1 MKISISD
8 LKYNEKV
15 VYGLRSLY
23 KKYGYT
29 QYKMSKFEEYDLYV
43 RNKDFLMSDSIITF
57 TDTNGKLMALKPDIT
72 LSIIKKSKDIPGYVQ
87 KFYYNENVYRVSKG
101 TNTFKEIMQMGL
113 ECIGDLD
120 DYCLSEV
127 LILAAKSLKSISK
140 NAILDV
146 SHLGILSA
154 FFDAAEIDEETRTQL
169 TEYISEKNLS
179 AICKTCAQKGIGKE
193 KTDLLKK
200 LVTLYGSASE
210 VMPKLREITQDFRDK
225 TPFEQLEKI
234 INAAGDEYKD
244 MIRIDFSVVSDMKY
258 YNGIIFKG
266 FIKGV
271 PTSVVSGGQYDRMMQ
286 RMGRKSG
293 AIGFAVYLD
302 MLERLKVSQFKY
314 DEDIVLIY
322 DKNTDIKTLKKAV
335 EELSQ
340 DGRSVTAQRQL
351 PAKLTYR
358 QLAKIQDG
366 EVKILETND

>member
-266 FIKGV
+266 FIKGI

>member
-8 LKYNEKV
+8 LKYSEKV

-72 LSIIKKSKDIPGYVQ
+72 LSIIKKSKDIPGFVQ

-113 ECIGDLD
+113 ECIGDID

-127 LILAAKSLKSISK
+127 LLLAAKSLKSISK

-154 FFDAAEIDEETRTQL
+154 FFDTAGIDEETRTEL
-169 TEYISEKNLS
+169 TEYIGEKNLS

-193 KTDLLKK
+193 KTELLKQ

-210 VMPKLREITQDFRDK
+210 VMPKLRKITEGFKDK

-234 INAAGDEYKD
+234 IKAAGDEYQD

-266 FIKGV
+266 FIKGI
-271 PTSVVSGGQYDRMMQ
+271 PTSVVSGGQYDHMMQ

-302 MLERLKVSQFKY
+302 MLERLKVSRFKY

-322 DKNTDIKTLKKAV
+322 DKDTDIKALKKAV
-335 EELSQ
+335 EKLSH

-358 QLAKIQDG
+358 QLAKIQNG
-366 EVKILETND
+366 EVKVLETND

>member
-72 LSIIKKSKDIPGYVQ
+72 LSIIKKSKDIPGFVQ

-193 KTDLLKK
+193 KTDMLKK
-200 LVTLYGSASE
+200 LVTLYGPAGE
-210 VMPKLREITQDFRDK
+210 VMPKLRRIADGFKDK

-266 FIKGV
+266 FIKGI
-271 PTSVVSGGQYDRMMQ
+271 PTSVVSGGQYDHMMQ

>member
-154 FFDAAEIDEETRTQL
+154 FFDAAEIDEETRIQL

-266 FIKGV
+266 FIKGI